1 MSDSKRGY
9 FESHLGPNAPPIHT
23 ARDQEERRR
32 LGIAAC
38 ALLLELAHADDHFSD
53 AERTHIE
60 DVIRQ
65 HFALDADGAR
75 TLISVAQDARD
86 GAAGIHE
93 FADLMRDKLDEGQ
106 KVRLVEMMWRLA
118 LSDGEIAQREAY
130 VMERVAGL
138 LGVPAAELA
147 SARTRATGRSPS

>member
-23 ARDQEERRR
+23 VIEEEERRR

-53 AERTHIE
+53 AERIHIE
-60 DVIRQ
+60 DVIRRY
-65 HFALDADGAR
+65 FSLDADGAR
-75 TLISVAQDARD
+75 TLISVAQAARED
-86 GAAGIHE
+86 AAGIHE
-93 FADLMRDKLDEGQ
+93 FADLMREKLDDTQ

-118 LSDGEIAQREAY
+118 LSDGEIAQRESY
-130 VMERVAGL
+130 LMDRVAGL
-138 LGVPAAELA
+138 LALPATELA
-147 SARTRATGRSPS
+147 GARLRATGRGTA